1 VLNIAPLTINKD
13 DSQSHSS
20 HSLTM
25 MTSNYIWLLLLQV
38 VGLSIVAAED
48 TSTEVSTSQ
57 VVESCEDGII
67 QAQ

>member
-1 VLNIAPLTINKD
+1 
-13 DSQSHSS
+13 
-20 HSLTM
+20 M